1 MAELPFLAGEEGRGH
16 VLALLF
22 FLAVFLI
29 AMWGSWQGSLPASDE
44 AVLAQIANAV
54 PPIGRALPLR
64 FDGVPVHDTPPMAP
78 WLMALMYSRFGTNNF
93 AARFAFVLLSVGAV
107 YLTLLAGRAAS
118 REWDPPAAERPSAAA
133 DKGCG
138 PTHWGSLSTAAG
150 FFSAVALAAS
160 PIFGRF
166 MPHVTL
172 GLPFAFFAA
181 LALLGWL
188 LLPRSRV
195 GYALWGTAIAGGVL
209 SAGAGGFLLVPG
221 ALVAGAVERERRAL
235 WRAPG
240 FAIATLAGALI
251 GAVWIGAETARSGL
265 GFFGNDLWAP
275 LARLV
280 RPRGDAPLAL
290 LGAFA
295 GIWLRNLPWS
305 VPATAAAVRVA
316 FFARRGPAEARAGGV
331 DAALLVFAGVL
342 FVPLALGGADAP
354 GVFLPVLPFVAVL
367 SAREAAR
374 WLSRPG
380 RSLAGRL
387 WTLNHVATAIY
398 CLVMLLVVATPI
410 RIRKSV
416 DDPIK
421 SVAEMAGRIVPAGDR
436 VGNFRQPYREQCA
449 RMLFYGGRPLERPR
463 ASAEEVAAGLLEN
476 PRMIFLSSARDLD
489 TLRSAAAFPFE
500 IRVLYGAG
508 DLVLFGARTAGAA
521 ADSGIRPMETE
532 VR

>member
-44 AVLAQIANAV
+44 AVIAEIANEV
-54 PPIGRALPLR
+54 PPIGRALPLH
-64 FDGVPVHDTPPMAP
+64 FDGAPVHDTPPMAP

-93 AARFAFVLLSVGAV
+93 AARFAFVLLSIGAV
-107 YLTLLAGRAAS
+107 YLTFLAGRAAS
-118 REWDPPAAERPSAAA
+118 RNWDPPEAAGASAAA
-133 DKGCG
+133 DKECK
-138 PTHWGSLSTAAG
+138 PTHWGSLSTGAG

-181 LALLGWL
+181 LGLVGWL
-188 LLPRSRV
+188 RLPRARG
-195 GYALWGTAIAGGVL
+195 GYVLWGAAIAGAVL

-221 ALVAGAVERERRAL
+221 ALVAGAVDRERRAL

-240 FAIATLAGALI
+240 FVIATLAGALI
-251 GAVWIGAETARSGL
+251 AAIWIGAETARSGL
-265 GFFGNDLWAP
+265 GFFDNELWSP
-275 LARLV
+275 IARVV
-280 RPRGDAPLAL
+280 RPHEDAPVAL
-290 LGAFA
+290 LGSLA
-295 GIWLRNLPWS
+295 GVWLKNLPWS
-305 VPATAAAVRVA
+305 VPATAAAARIA
-316 FFARRGPAEARAGGV
+316 FFAARGPAEARAGGV
-331 DAALLVFAGVL
+331 DAALLAFAAVL
-342 FVPLALGGADAP
+342 FVPLALAGADTP

-367 SAREAAR
+367 SAREVAR

-380 RSLAGRL
+380 KSLAGRL

-410 RIRKSV
+410 RIRRTV

-449 RMLFYGGRPLERPR
+449 RMLFYGGRALERPR
-463 ASAEEVAAGLLEN
+463 ASADEVAAGLREN
-476 PRMIFLSSARDLD
+476 PRMIFLSSDRDLE
-489 TLRSAAAFPFE
+489 TLRSSGAFPFE

-508 DLVLFGARTAGAA
+508 DLVLFGARTAGADA
-521 ADSGIRPMETE
+521 GLGIRSRETE
-532 VR
+532 AR